1 MRDGGPR
8 SERRLAAERE
18 GREALAA
25 IEDRVRERVDAH
37 RLEHELSAA
46 LHEHGRP
53 AREERPLR
61 ISDLER
67 HVRAWRD
74 AVPHDPHARAALA
87 RLVADRHPRGLAAAD
102 GARGALGV
110 DDGEVR
116 RAHDALYGEPLHRL
130 LAHAAGPVTR
140 LRLAVAGLGRSVDTL
155 PPVLVFAALVVGIC
169 LPQAILGLPIVAAT
183 AGPLP
188 AVAVLAVIGAL
199 LTVALAAETESMARS
214 GPFRS
219 GAAFLGRL
227 SDQFLGTR
235 ASAIT
240 TPVAAART
248 ALSALAAYIG
258 LALSLASL
266 TGLPRSVFSV
276 ATFAA
281 LALLLLRGG
290 IRITVGAG
298 AFVGLVSSVL
308 LLVIAA
314 IAVAHIDG
322 DALLRA
328 DVPLLGGEGSVAAAL
343 GPLIALALLFYIGN
357 VYVIGV
363 AKRMLPH
370 DPGGSVSLR
379 GTVLGMVALVVL
391 GAVWLVPVTAAV
403 PAADLAGE
411 RGTALGPLSD
421 VTGPVVGVLGTLA
434 TLLLLGLGLERTA
447 VALVRFTDERL
458 PDGFGATGR
467 RRRLSARTL
476 ACAVPALGM
485 CAIGEV
491 LLALGD
497 VSFSNVMGLAGVIS
511 NIVVSGPSRCCSCSA
526 PAGAASCGRRAP
538 SGSSAR
544 PPSWPRP
551 PRSTRCC
558 SWRSRWSSSTPPP
571 QRVAAGA
578 AALALA
584 AVLWRHPSRR
594 RVPAAS
600 GPRAHPARRPP
611 ADGGRASGG
620 ARARRGG
627 QRGRGPRARGRRR
640 GPGRGAPA
648 LALPPPARAAARRR
662 PRGLARPGAAGRR
675 VPAGAGTDA
684 ARRRRR
690 AAPRGHARG
699 DRPAG
704 RRARLGGR
712 ARGRGRR
719 RGAPRRPGRAGA
731 RLTPG
736 AGCGGRRTP
745 VACPSSSSSSCARR
759 AASRGC

>member
-18 GREALAA
+18 GRAALAA

-46 LHEHGRP
+46 LHEHGRA

-67 HVRAWRD
+67 HIRAWRD
-74 AVPHDPHARAALA
+74 AVPRDPHARAALA

-476 ACAVPALGM
+476 ACAVPALGV

-491 LLALGD
+491 LLALGA

-511 NIVVSGPSRCCSCSA
+511 NIVVSGAVPMLLVLGARRRGELR
-526 PAGAASCGRRAP
+526 PASTIGVLGTPAVVAAATAVYAVLLVAFSVVLFDTA
-538 SGSSAR
+538 AE
-544 PPSWPRP
+544 
-551 PRSTRCC
+551 
-558 SWRSRWSSSTPPP
+558 
-571 QRVAAGA
+571 RVAAGA
-578 AALALA
+578 AALVLA
-584 AVLWRHPSRR
+584 AVLWRTRR
-594 RVPAAS
+594 DGVFRPRAVLALTAPGDLRLTVGGRPAALELDAAGS
-600 GPRAHPARRPP
+600 AGE
-611 ADGGRASGG
+611 D
-620 ARARRGG
+620 
-627 QRGRGPRARGRRR
+627 RARGDDVALPAVGRLRSLSLR
-640 GPGRGAPA
+640 PLEPPPAADLEVWLDPALPGDVFPPVLA
-648 LALPPPARAAARRR
+648 LALRGGGAEQRHEVTRGATVLPVGGHDWAVALEDAAAAEERRADPDEPARA
-662 PRGLARPGAAGRR
+662 
-675 VPAGAGTDA
+675 
-684 ARRRRR
+684 
-690 AAPRGHARG
+690 
-699 DRPAG
+699 
-704 RRARLGGR
+704 
-712 ARGRGRR
+712 
-719 RGAPRRPGRAGA
+719 
-731 RLTPG
+731 
-736 AGCGGRRTP
+736 
-745 VACPSSSSSSCARR
+745 
-759 AASRGC
+759 

>member
-67 HVRAWRD
+67 HIRAWRD
-74 AVPHDPHARAALA
+74 AVPRDPHARAALA

-379 GTVLGMVALVVL
+379 GTVLGMVAMVVL

-476 ACAVPALGM
+476 ACAVPALGV

-511 NIVVSGPSRCCSCSA
+511 NIVVSGAVPMLLVLGARRRGELR
-526 PAGAASCGRRAP
+526 PASTIGVLGTPAVVAAATAVYAVLLVAFSVVLFDTA
-538 SGSSAR
+538 AE
-544 PPSWPRP
+544 
-551 PRSTRCC
+551 
-558 SWRSRWSSSTPPP
+558 
-571 QRVAAGA
+571 RVAAGA
-578 AALALA
+578 AALVLA
-584 AVLWRHPSRR
+584 AVLWRTRR
-594 RVPAAS
+594 DGAFR
-600 GPRAHPARRPP
+600 PRAVLALTPP
-611 ADGGRASGG
+611 GDLRLTVGGRA
-620 ARARRGG
+620 A
-627 QRGRGPRARGRRR
+627 
-640 GPGRGAPA
+640 A
-648 LALPPPARAAARRR
+648 LELD
-662 PRGLARPGAAGRR
+662 AAGS
-675 VPAGAGTDA
+675 AGE
-684 ARRRRR
+684 
-690 AAPRGHARG
+690 
-699 DRPAG
+699 
-704 RRARLGGR
+704 GR
-712 ARGRGRR
+712 ARGDDVAVPAVGRLRSLSLRPLEPPPAADLEVWLDPALPGDVFPPVLALTLRGGGAEQRHEVT
-719 RGAPRRPGRAGA
+719 RGATVLPV
-731 RLTPG
+731 
-736 AGCGGRRTP
+736 GGHDWA
-745 VACPSSSSSSCARR
+745 VALEDAAAAEERR
-759 AASRGC
+759 ADPDEPARA

>member
-18 GREALAA
+18 GRAALAA

-46 LHEHGRP
+46 LHEHGRA
-53 AREERPLR
+53 AREECPLR

-67 HVRAWRD
+67 HIRAWRD
-74 AVPHDPHARAALA
+74 AVPRDPHARAALA

-276 ATFAA
+276 ATLAA

-322 DALLRA
+322 DTLLRA

-476 ACAVPALGM
+476 ACVPALGV

-511 NIVVSGPSRCCSCSA
+511 NIVVSGAVPMLLVLGARRRGELR
-526 PAGAASCGRRAP
+526 PASTIGVLGTPAVVAAATAVYAVLLVAFSVVLFDTA
-538 SGSSAR
+538 AE
-544 PPSWPRP
+544 
-551 PRSTRCC
+551 
-558 SWRSRWSSSTPPP
+558 
-571 QRVAAGA
+571 RVAAGA
-578 AALALA
+578 AALVLA
-584 AVLWRHPSRR
+584 AVLWRTRR
-594 RVPAAS
+594 DGVFRPRAVLALTAPGDLRLTVGGRPAALELDAAGS
-600 GPRAHPARRPP
+600 AGE
-611 ADGGRASGG
+611 D
-620 ARARRGG
+620 
-627 QRGRGPRARGRRR
+627 RARGDDVAL
-640 GPGRGAPA
+640 PAVGRLRSLSLRP
-648 LALPPPARAAARRR
+648 LEPPPAADLEVWLDPALPGDVFPPVLALTLRGGGAEQRHEVTRGATVLPVGGHDWAVALEDAAA
-662 PRGLARPGAAGRR
+662 AEE
-675 VPAGAGTDA
+675 
-684 ARRRRR
+684 RR
-690 AAPRGHARG
+690 ADPDEPAR
-699 DRPAG
+699 A
-704 RRARLGGR
+704 
-712 ARGRGRR
+712 
-719 RGAPRRPGRAGA
+719 
-731 RLTPG
+731 
-736 AGCGGRRTP
+736 
-745 VACPSSSSSSCARR
+745 
-759 AASRGC
+759 